1 MRKLILMCS
10 CLICFFDIAF
20 SQSKIDTL
28 YYDKDWKG
36 CEQTFAAYRRVYSIP
51 SDSNLTKRFRDY
63 YITGELRADGEYV
76 SIDKYDD
83 SKSVFNGAFVYYY
96 KSGKVER
103 KGYTNR
109 GKLDGEYTQYNED
122 GLISSHIHYKDGK
135 YHGIYTRFTEN
146 GLCIQTEYANG
157 KPLYDYCVIS
167 NNDGYCSKV
176 SLYDMQPIYDS
187 PLLDEIRTE
196 YQDGVAWKYCNKNG
210 IIIGMTIDEVRDY
223 GKYYQTFIVIANN
236 SMYAIEF
243 EPEYITAMLNTYKNE
258 EWELIVYS
266 ADDYMS

>member
-1 MRKLILMCS
+1 MCS

-103 KGYTNR
+103 KGYKSR
-109 GKLDGEYTQYNED
+109 EKRL
-122 GLISSHIHYKDGK
+122 YK
-135 YHGIYTRFTEN
+135 
-146 GLCIQTEYANG
+146 
-157 KPLYDYCVIS
+157 
-167 NNDGYCSKV
+167 
-176 SLYDMQPIYDS
+176 
-187 PLLDEIRTE
+187 
-196 YQDGVAWKYCNKNG
+196 
-210 IIIGMTIDEVRDY
+210 
-223 GKYYQTFIVIANN
+223 
-236 SMYAIEF
+236 
-243 EPEYITAMLNTYKNE
+243 
-258 EWELIVYS
+258 
-266 ADDYMS
+266 